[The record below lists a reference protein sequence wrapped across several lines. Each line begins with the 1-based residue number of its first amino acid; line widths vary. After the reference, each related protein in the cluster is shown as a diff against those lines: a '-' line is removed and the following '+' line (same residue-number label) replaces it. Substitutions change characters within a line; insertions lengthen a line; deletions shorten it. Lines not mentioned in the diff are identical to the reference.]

1 MSFKIYAD
9 IEHAVYKA
17 TADISKYSEETGQKI
32 RAAVQTGCENIRD
45 RAIRA
50 APKGESGKL
59 VAGLTAK
66 MAPRGA
72 YGEIKSTS
80 SHSHMVEF
88 GTGMRI
94 AMNKPQNHKKAMVI
108 NGDYVRGAIVTG
120 KMEKRPFMRPAVEA
134 EKPKIEEEIKKILE

>member
-9 IEHAVYKA
+9 IDHAVYKA

-59 VAGLTAK
+59 VGGITAK

-72 YGEIKSTS
+72 YGEIITAN
-80 SHSHMVEF
+80 
-88 GTGMRI
+88 GARI
-94 AMNKPQNHKKAMVI
+94 LRLLHFNFCNSFT
-108 NGDYVRGAIVTG
+108 AIIKDDTEVL
-120 KMEKRPFMRPAVEA
+120 KEKFSMS
-134 EKPKIEEEIKKILE
+134 